1 MKITFQDLGAL
12 ACGELELK
20 PFTIIAGANNSGKT
34 YVSYSL
40 WGFLHL
46 WGNFVSF
53 SSLRDEILRSLLDRG
68 EAEISSAKLVKHAKS
83 ALAVACE
90 KYSRNIHRVL
100 AGTEKHFDKTIFKV
114 QNVDFVSFK
123 SRSFEHTASRAK
135 KSIIR
140 VSYAGGEEPVKV
152 SLLFGESSR
161 EEVVSLEMIN
171 LAFSFLDRVLKD
183 HIFGSQ
189 FPEVYIASAERTGAT
204 IFQKELDLARNRL
217 LDNLGNSSA
226 DKSQDLFQQV
236 KKISKDYALPVKSDI
251 DFIRGIEG
259 ISKETSELVD
269 AFPDILDDF
278 HDIIGGEYKMV
289 KNEGTVFMPRK
300 GGNTRLTMGESSSA
314 VRSLLNIGAYLRHK
328 AKPGDLLIIDE
339 PELNLHPA
347 NQRKVA
353 RLLARLVN
361 VGVKIFITT
370 HSDYLIKELNTLIM
384 LSGKAPHLRSVM
396 EKEGYK
402 VSELLTPEQMSV
414 YLAKQGLC
422 KYGEMKK
429 AKTALTLV
437 PAEVDHEQGIWV
449 ESFDKEI
456 EEMDRIQ
463 SAILYGGG
471 EGESNI

>member
-40 WGFLHL
+40 WGFLQL

-53 SSLRDEILRSLLDRG
+53 STLRQEILRGLVEKG
-68 EAEISSAKLVKHAKS
+68 EAEISNVKLVEHAKQ
-83 ALAVACE
+83 ALADGCE
-90 KYSRNIHRVL
+90 GYSRAIHRVL
-100 AGTEKHFDKTIFKV
+100 AGTEKHFEKTKFEV
-114 QNVDFVSFK
+114 EDADFESFK
-123 SRSFEHTASRAK
+123 LKPFEHTASRAK

-140 VSYAGGEEPVKV
+140 VSYAGGEEPVKI
-152 SLLFGESSR
+152 SLLSGDGGR
-161 EEVVSLEMIN
+161 EEVIEMVSMEIIN
-171 LAFSFLDRVLKD
+171 LAFSFVDTVLKEQ
-183 HIFGSQ
+183 IFASQ
-189 FPEVYIASAERTGAT
+189 FPEVFIASAQRTGAT

-217 LDNLGNSSA
+217 VDKLGDSSA
-226 DKSQDLFQQV
+226 DKSLDLFQQAQ
-236 KKISKDYALPVKSDI
+236 KISKDYALPVKSDI

-259 ISKETSELVD
+259 FSKETSKLVD
-269 AFPDILDDF
+269 DFPDILDDF

-289 KNEGTVFMPRK
+289 KNEGTVFVPRK
-300 GGNTRLTMGESSSA
+300 GGSIKLTMGESSSA

-361 VGVKIFITT
+361 VGVNIFITT

-384 LSGKAPHLRSVM
+384 LSGDAPHLKKVRKD
-396 EKEGYK
+396 EKYK
-402 VSELLTPEQMSV
+402 ESELLKASQMSV
-414 YLAKQGLC
+414 YLAKEGSC

-429 AKTALTLV
+429 AKTAMTLV
-437 PAEVDHEQGIWV
+437 RAEVDDEQGIWI
-449 ESFDKEI
+449 ESFDNEI

-463 SAILYGGG
+463 SAILYGGS
-471 EGESNI
+471 EG

>member
-20 PFTIIAGANNSGKT
+20 PFTIISGANNSGKT

-53 SSLRDEILRSLLDRG
+53 SSLRDEILRGLVEKG
-68 EAEISSAKLVKHAKS
+68 EAEISNVKLVEHAKL
-83 ALAVACE
+83 ALAAGCE
-90 KYSRNIHRVL
+90 GYSNSIHRVL
-100 AGTEKHFDKTIFKV
+100 AGTEKHFEKTKFEV
-114 QNVDFVSFK
+114 EDADFESFK
-123 SRSFEHTASRAK
+123 LKAFEHTASRAK

-140 VSYAGGEEPVKV
+140 ASYAGGEEPVKV
-152 SLLFGESSR
+152 SLLSGDGGR
-161 EEVVSLEMIN
+161 EEVVAVSMEIIN
-171 LAFSFLDRVLKD
+171 LAFSFVDTVLKE
-183 HIFGSQ
+183 HIFTSQ
-189 FPEVYIASAERTGAT
+189 FPEVFIASAERTGAT

-217 LDNLGNSSA
+217 VDKLGDSSA
-226 DKSQDLFQQV
+226 DKSLDLFHQAQ
-236 KKISKDYALPVKSDI
+236 KISKDYALPVKSDI

-259 ISKETSELVD
+259 FSKETSALIGNH
-269 AFPDILDDF
+269 PDILEDF
-278 HDIIGGEYKMV
+278 HDIIGGEYKTV
-289 KNEGTVFMPRK
+289 KNDTLFVPRK
-300 GGNTRLTMGESSSA
+300 GGSTKLTMGESSSA

-328 AKPGDLLIIDE
+328 AKSGDLLIIDE

-384 LSGKAPHLRSVM
+384 LSGGAPHLKEVM

-402 VSELLTPEQMSV
+402 ESELLKASQMSV
-414 YLAKQGLC
+414 YLAKQGPC

-429 AKTALTLV
+429 VKTDMTLV
-437 PAEVDHEQGIWV
+437 LAEVDDEQGIWI
-449 ESFDKEI
+449 ESFDNEI
-456 EEMDRIQ
+456 EDMDRIQ
-463 SAILYGGG
+463 SAILYGGS
-471 EGESNI
+471 EG

>member
-40 WGFLHL
+40 WGFLQL

-53 SSLRDEILRSLLDRG
+53 SSLRNEIFHGLAERG
-68 EAEISSAKLVKHAKS
+68 EAEISTAKLVEHARQ
-83 ALAVACE
+83 ALVTGCE
-90 KYSRNIHRVL
+90 GYSRAIHRVL
-100 AGTEKHFDKTIFKV
+100 AGTEKHFEKTKFEV
-114 QNVDFVSFK
+114 EDADFESFK
-123 SRSFEHTASRAK
+123 LKPFEHTASRAK

-140 VSYAGGEEPVKV
+140 ASYAGGEEPVKV
-152 SLLFGESSR
+152 SLLFGDGGR
-161 EEVVSLEMIN
+161 EEGVSIEIIN
-171 LAFSFLDRVLKD
+171 LAFSFVDRVLKE
-183 HIFGSQ
+183 HIFASQ
-189 FPEVYIASAERTGAT
+189 FSEVFIASAERTGAT

-217 LDNLGNSSA
+217 LDRLGDSSA
-226 DKSQDLFQQV
+226 DKSLDLFHQAQ
-236 KKISKDYALPVKSDI
+236 KISKDYALPVKSDI

-259 ISKETSELVD
+259 FSKETSELVD

-289 KNEGTVFMPRK
+289 KNEGTVFVPRK
-300 GGNTRLTMGESSSA
+300 GGTTRLTMGESSSA

-361 VGVKIFITT
+361 VGVNIFITT

-384 LSGKAPHLRSVM
+384 LSGEAPHLKAVM
-396 EKEGYK
+396 KNEGYK
-402 VSELLTPEQMSV
+402 ESELLKASQMSV
-414 YLAKQGLC
+414 YLARQGLC

-429 AKTALTLV
+429 AKTAMTLV
-437 PAEVDHEQGIWV
+437 SAEVDDEQGIWI
-449 ESFDKEI
+449 ESFDNEI

-471 EGESNI
+471 EG

>member
-20 PFTIIAGANNSGKT
+20 PFTIISGANNSGKT

-53 SSLRDEILRSLLDRG
+53 SALRNEILRGLVEKG
-68 EAEISSAKLVKHAKS
+68 EAEISNVKLVEHAKQ
-83 ALAVACE
+83 ALAAGCE
-90 KYSRNIHRVL
+90 GYSKAIHRVL
-100 AGTEKHFDKTIFKV
+100 AGTEKHFEKTKFEV
-114 QNVDFVSFK
+114 EGADFESFK
-123 SRSFEHTASRAK
+123 LKPFEHTASRAK

-140 VSYAGGEEPVKV
+140 ASYAGGEEPVKV
-152 SLLFGESSR
+152 SLLSGDGGR
-161 EEVVSLEMIN
+161 EEVVAVSMEIIN
-171 LAFSFLDRVLKD
+171 LAFSFVDTVLKE
-183 HIFGSQ
+183 HIFASQ
-189 FPEVYIASAERTGAT
+189 FPEVFIASAERTGAT

-217 LDNLGNSSA
+217 VDKLGDSSA
-226 DKSQDLFQQV
+226 DKSLDLFHQAQ
-236 KKISKDYALPVKSDI
+236 KISKDYALPVKSDI

-259 ISKETSELVD
+259 FSKETSALID
-269 AFPDILDDF
+269 NHPDILEDF
-278 HDIIGGEYKMV
+278 HDIIGGEYMTV
-289 KNEGTVFMPRK
+289 KNDTLFVPRK
-300 GGNTRLTMGESSSA
+300 GGSTKLTMGESSSA

-328 AKPGDLLIIDE
+328 AKSGDLLIIDE

-384 LSGKAPHLRSVM
+384 LSGGAPHLKEVM

-402 VSELLTPEQMSV
+402 ESELLKASQMSV
-414 YLAKQGLC
+414 YLAKQGPC

-429 AKTALTLV
+429 VKTDMTLV
-437 PAEVDHEQGIWV
+437 LAEVDDEQGIWI
-449 ESFDKEI
+449 ESFDNEI
-456 EEMDRIQ
+456 EDMDRIQ
-463 SAILYGGG
+463 SAILYGGS
-471 EGESNI
+471 EG

>member
-40 WGFLHL
+40 WGFLQL

-53 SSLRDEILRSLLDRG
+53 SSLRQEILRGLVEKG
-68 EAEISSAKLVKHAKS
+68 EAEISNVKLVEHAKQ
-83 ALAVACE
+83 ALADGCE
-90 KYSRNIHRVL
+90 GYSRAIHRVL
-100 AGTEKHFDKTIFKV
+100 AGTEKHFEKTKFEV
-114 QNVDFVSFK
+114 EDADFESFK
-123 SRSFEHTASRAK
+123 LKPFEHTASRAK

-140 VSYAGGEEPVKV
+140 VSYAGGEEPVKI
-152 SLLFGESSR
+152 SLLSGDGGR
-161 EEVVSLEMIN
+161 EEVIEMVSMEIIN
-171 LAFSFLDRVLKD
+171 LAFSFVDTVLKEQ
-183 HIFGSQ
+183 IFASQ
-189 FPEVYIASAERTGAT
+189 FPEVFIASAERTGAT

-217 LDNLGNSSA
+217 VDKLGDSSA
-226 DKSQDLFQQV
+226 DKSLELFQQAQ
-236 KKISKDYALPVKSDI
+236 KISKDYALPVKSDI

-259 ISKETSELVD
+259 FSKETSELVD
-269 AFPDILDDF
+269 TFPDILEDF
-278 HDIIGGEYKMV
+278 HDIIDGEYKIV
-289 KNEGTVFMPRK
+289 KNEGTVFVPRK
-300 GGNTRLTMGESSSA
+300 GGSIKLTMGESSSA

-361 VGVKIFITT
+361 VGVKVFITT

-384 LSGKAPHLRSVM
+384 LSGEAPHLKTVM
-396 EKEGYK
+396 KDEGYK
-402 VSELLTPEQMSV
+402 ESELLKASQMSV
-414 YLAKQGLC
+414 YLAKQGPC

-429 AKTALTLV
+429 TKTAMTLV
-437 PAEVDHEQGIWV
+437 RAEVDDEQGIWI
-449 ESFDKEI
+449 ESFDNEI

-463 SAILYGGG
+463 SAILYGGS
-471 EGESNI
+471 EG

>member
-40 WGFLHL
+40 WGFLQL
-46 WGNFVSF
+46 WGNFISF
-53 SSLRDEILRSLLDRG
+53 SPLRNEILKALLDKG
-68 EAEISSAKLVKHAKS
+68 EAEISCVKLVKHAKS
-83 ALAVACE
+83 VLVSACE
-90 KYSRNIHRVL
+90 NYSRSIHRVL
-100 AGTEKHFDKTIFKV
+100 AGTEKHFEKTQFKV
-114 QNVDFVSFK
+114 QDLDFESFK
-123 SRSFEHTASRAK
+123 ARPFEHTAIRAK

-152 SLLFGESSR
+152 SLLSGESGK
-161 EEVVSLEMIN
+161 EEAVSIEIIS

-183 HIFGSQ
+183 HIFASQ

-226 DKSQDLFQQV
+226 DKSQDLLQQA

-259 ISKETSELVD
+259 FSKETSELVD

-289 KNEGTVFMPRK
+289 KNEGTVFVPRK
-300 GGNTRLTMGESSSA
+300 GGTTRLTMGESSSA

-384 LSGKAPHLRSVM
+384 LSGEAPHLKTVM
-396 EKEGYK
+396 MNEGYK
-402 VSELLTPEQMSV
+402 ESELLKASQMSV
-414 YLAKQGLC
+414 YLAKQGPC

-429 AKTALTLV
+429 MKTAMTLV
-437 PAEVDHEQGIWV
+437 LAEVDDEQGIWI
-449 ESFDKEI
+449 ESFDNEI
-456 EEMDRIQ
+456 EDMDRIQ
-463 SAILYGGG
+463 SAILYGGS
-471 EGESNI
+471 EG

>member
-40 WGFLHL
+40 WGFLQL

-53 SSLRDEILRSLLDRG
+53 SSLRREILRGLVEKG
-68 EAEISSAKLVKHAKS
+68 EAEISNVKLVEHAKQ
-83 ALAVACE
+83 ALAAACE
-90 KYSRNIHRVL
+90 GYSRAIHRVL
-100 AGTEKHFDKTIFKV
+100 AGTEKHFEKTKFEV
-114 QNVDFVSFK
+114 EGADFESFK
-123 SRSFEHTASRAK
+123 LKPFEHTASRAK

-140 VSYAGGEEPVKV
+140 ASYAGGEEPVKV
-152 SLLFGESSR
+152 SVLSGDGER
-161 EEVVSLEMIN
+161 EEVVSIEIIN
-171 LAFSFLDRVLKD
+171 LAFSFVDTVLKE
-183 HIFGSQ
+183 HIFASQ
-189 FPEVYIASAERTGAT
+189 FPEVFIASAERTGAT

-217 LDNLGNSSA
+217 VDKLGDSSA
-226 DKSQDLFQQV
+226 DKSLDLFQQAQ
-236 KKISKDYALPVKSDI
+236 KISKDYALPVKSDI

-259 ISKETSELVD
+259 FSKETSALVD
-269 AFPDILDDF
+269 DFPDILDDF

-289 KNEGTVFMPRK
+289 KNEGTVFVPRK
-300 GGNTRLTMGESSSA
+300 GGSIKLTMGESSSA

-384 LSGKAPHLRSVM
+384 LSGEAPHLKTVM
-396 EKEGYK
+396 KNEGYK
-402 VSELLTPEQMSV
+402 ESELLKASQMSV
-414 YLAKQGLC
+414 YLAKQGPC

-429 AKTALTLV
+429 VKTAMTLV
-437 PAEVDHEQGIWV
+437 PAEVDDEQGIWI
-449 ESFDKEI
+449 ESFDNEI

-463 SAILYGGG
+463 SAILYGGS
-471 EGESNI
+471 EG

>member
-12 ACGELELK
+12 ACGELEIK

-40 WGFLHL
+40 WGFLQL

-53 SSLRDEILRSLLDRG
+53 FSLRDEIFKGLVEKG
-68 EAEISSAKLVKHAKS
+68 EAEISTAKLVKHAKL
-83 ALAVACE
+83 ALVTACE
-90 KYSRNIHRVL
+90 GYSRAIHRVL
-100 AGTEKHFDKTIFKV
+100 AGTEKHFEKTKFEV
-114 QNVDFVSFK
+114 EDADFESFK
-123 SRSFEHTASRAK
+123 LKPFAHTAIRAK

-140 VSYAGGEEPVKV
+140 ASYAGGEEPVKV
-152 SLLFGESSR
+152 SIIHGEGGR
-161 EEVVSLEMIN
+161 EEGVSIEVIN
-171 LAFSFLDRVLKD
+171 LAFSFVDRVLKE
-183 HIFGSQ
+183 HIFASQ
-189 FPEVYIASAERTGAT
+189 FPEVFIASAERTGAT

-217 LDNLGNSSA
+217 LDRLGDSSA
-226 DKSQDLFQQV
+226 DKSLDLFQQAQ
-236 KKISKDYALPVKSDI
+236 KISKDYALPVKADI

-259 ISKETSELVD
+259 FSKETSELVD

-289 KNEGTVFMPRK
+289 KNEGTLFVPRK
-300 GGNTRLTMGESSSA
+300 GGNTKLTMGESSSA

-384 LSGKAPHLRSVM
+384 LSGEAPHLKAVM
-396 EKEGYK
+396 KDEGYK
-402 VSELLTPEQMSV
+402 ESELLKASQMSV
-414 YLAKQGLC
+414 YLAKQGSC
-422 KYGEMKK
+422 KYGDMKK
-429 AKTALTLV
+429 AKTAMTLV
-437 PAEVDHEQGIWV
+437 PAEVDDEQGIWI
-449 ESFDKEI
+449 ESFDDQI

-471 EGESNI
+471 EV

>member
-40 WGFLHL
+40 WGFLQL
-46 WGNFVSF
+46 WGNFISF
-53 SSLRDEILRSLLDRG
+53 SSLRNEILKGLIEKG
-68 EAEISSAKLVKHAKS
+68 EAEITNVKLVKHAKS
-83 ALAVACE
+83 ALSEACE
-90 KYSRNIHRVL
+90 SYSRSIHRVL
-100 AGTEKHFDKTIFKV
+100 AGTEKHFEKTKFEV
-114 QNVDFVSFK
+114 LDVDFVSFK
-123 SRSFEHTASRAK
+123 ERPFEHTASRAK

-140 VSYAGGEEPVKV
+140 VSYAGGEAPVKV
-152 SLLFGESSR
+152 SLLFGDGIR
-161 EEVVSLEMIN
+161 EEGVSIEIIN

-183 HIFGSQ
+183 HIFASQ

-217 LDNLGNSSA
+217 LDRLGDSSS
-226 DKSQDLFQQV
+226 DKSQDLFQQA

-259 ISKETSELVD
+259 FSKETSELVD
-269 AFPDILDDF
+269 AFPDILEDF

-289 KNEGTVFMPRK
+289 KNEGTVFVPRTR
-300 GGNTRLTMGESSSA
+300 GNTKLTMGESSSA

-328 AKPGDLLIIDE
+328 AKPGDMLIIDE

-384 LSGKAPHLRSVM
+384 LSGKSPHLRDVM
-396 EKEGYK
+396 EAEGYK
-402 VSELLTPEQMSV
+402 ESELLRADQMSV
-414 YLAKQGLC
+414 YLAKHGPC
-422 KYGEMKK
+422 KYGDMKK
-429 AKTALTLV
+429 AKNAMTLV
-437 PAEVDHEQGIWV
+437 PAEVDNMQGIWI
-449 ESFDKEI
+449 ESFDNEI

-463 SAILYGGG
+463 SAILYGGS
-471 EGESNI
+471 EV

>member
-40 WGFLHL
+40 WGFLQL
-46 WGNFVSF
+46 WGSFISF
-53 SSLRDEILRSLLDRG
+53 SSLRDEIFQDLVERG
-68 EAEISSAKLVKHAKS
+68 EAEIPIKKLVKHAKL
-83 ALAVACE
+83 ALTAACE
-90 KYSRNIHRVL
+90 GYSRSIHRVL
-100 AGTEKHFDKTIFKV
+100 AGTEKHFEKTKFEV
-114 QNVDFVSFK
+114 EDVHFESFK
-123 SRSFEHTASRAK
+123 SKPFEITANLAK
-135 KSIIR
+135 KSIVR
-140 VSYAGGEEPVKV
+140 ASYAGGEEPVKI
-152 SLLFGESSR
+152 SLLYGDSGKGET
-161 EEVVSLEMIN
+161 VSMEFIN
-171 LAFSFLDRVLKD
+171 LAFSFVNRVLKD
-183 HIFGSQ
+183 QIFASQ
-189 FPEVYIASAERTGAT
+189 FPEVFIASAERTGAT

-217 LDNLGNSSA
+217 LDRLGDSSA
-226 DKSQDLFQQV
+226 DKSLDLFQQAQ
-236 KKISKDYALPVKSDI
+236 KISKDYALPVKSDI

-259 ISKETSELVD
+259 FSKETSELVE

-289 KNEGTVFMPRK
+289 KNEGTLFVPRK
-300 GGNTRLTMGESSSA
+300 GGATKLTMGESSSA

-384 LSGKAPHLRSVM
+384 LSGKGTHL
-396 EKEGYK
+396 EKIRKDENYK
-402 VSELLTPEQMSV
+402 ESELLTAAQMSV
-414 YLAKQGLC
+414 YLAKHGMC
-422 KYGEMKK
+422 KYGDMKK
-429 AKTALTLV
+429 AKSAMTLV
-437 PAEVDHEQGIWV
+437 PAEVDDEQGIWI
-449 ESFDKEI
+449 ESFDDQI

-463 SAILYGGG
+463 SAILYGGS
-471 EGESNI
+471 EA

>member
-53 SSLRDEILRSLLDRG
+53 SSLRDEILKGLFKKG
-68 EAEISSAKLVKHAKS
+68 EAEISNVKLVEHAKL
-83 ALAVACE
+83 ALAAACE
-90 KYSRNIHRVL
+90 SYSRSIHRVL
-100 AGTEKHFDKTIFKV
+100 AGTEKHFEKTKFTV
-114 QNVDFVSFK
+114 EEADFESFK
-123 SRSFEHTASRAK
+123 LKPFEHTASRAK

-140 VSYAGGEEPVKV
+140 ASYAGGEEPVKV
-152 SLLFGESSR
+152 SLLFGDSGR
-161 EEVVSLEMIN
+161 EEGISMEIIN
-171 LAFSFLDRVLKD
+171 LAFSFVDRVLKE
-183 HIFGSQ
+183 HIFASQ
-189 FPEVYIASAERTGAT
+189 LPEVFIASAERTGAT

-217 LDNLGNSSA
+217 LDKLGDSSA
-226 DKSQDLFQQV
+226 DKSLDLFQQAQ
-236 KKISKDYALPVKSDI
+236 KISKDYALPVKSDI

-259 ISKETSELVD
+259 FSKETSELVD
-269 AFPDILDDF
+269 AFPDILEDF

-289 KNEGTVFMPRK
+289 KNDTVFVPRK
-300 GGNTRLTMGESSSA
+300 GGITKLTMGESSSA

-384 LSGKAPHLRSVM
+384 LSGGAPHLKEVI
-396 EKEGYK
+396 KNEGYK
-402 VSELLTPEQMSV
+402 ESELLKASQMSV
-414 YLAKQGLC
+414 YLAKEGPC

-429 AKTALTLV
+429 VKTAMTLV
-437 PAEVDHEQGIWV
+437 PAEVDDEQGIWI
-449 ESFDKEI
+449 ESFDDQI

-463 SAILYGGG
+463 SAILYGGS
-471 EGESNI
+471 EG